1 MLTEREKTT
10 YNCFLRAGRVAK
22 NKPYTIRRNFDNVS
36 DEMYI
41 LLKKLASF
49 FHRNKTVNPDDFFA
63 APYRVYD
70 DGNESYFDLRFYT
83 TRRAL
88 KCYSMYMKSRETQN
102 PDSDE
107 VISRCKECCANIY
120 RYCNEHNITLDD
132 YKTLTVSSTPVV
144 IQHLKSHIINFY
156 VLHGLDCSKKI
167 QQIDANLLDF
177 LIPDYNILI
186 HDTRVE
192 FSKSAR
198 LKHVIRKSLD
208 IIDRELTNNKQQTTN
223 NKQ

>member
-1 MLTEREKTT
+1 MLTEREKLA
-10 YNCFLRAGRVAK
+10 YNCFLRAGRIAK
-22 NKPYTIRRNFDNVS
+22 NKPYTIRKNFDNVT
-36 DEMYI
+36 DEMYVM
-41 LLKKLASF
+41 LKKLASF
-49 FHRNKTVNPDDFFA
+49 FHRNATVDLDNFFA
-63 APYRVYD
+63 APYKVYD
-70 DGNESYFDLRFYT
+70 DSESYFDLRFYT

-120 RYCNEHNITLDD
+120 RYCSEHNISLDD
-132 YKTLTVSSTPVV
+132 YKTLTVDSTPIV
-144 IQHLKSHIINFY
+144 IQHLKSHTINFY

-186 HDTRVE
+186 HGTRVE
-192 FSKSAR
+192 FSKSAK
-198 LKHVIRKSLD
+198 LKHIIRKSLD
-208 IIDRELTNNKQQTTN
+208 IIDRELTNKQQTTN
-223 NKQ
+223 KQ